1 MNRSALIGFALLL
14 TSCSH
19 SLDCS
24 MGYWHDDCEPGSR
37 AYEEK
42 QKADAAAAA
51 ANETA
56 DDTQCKSYGFAP
68 GTPAYVRC
76 RDQLEEQREHTAD
89 GARASLAGRLLGQ
102 HPF

>member
-1 MNRSALIGFALLL
+1 MNRSVLLCFALLL
-14 TSCSH
+14 AGCSH

-42 QKADAAAAA
+42 QKADAQAAA
-51 ANETA
+51 ANEIA
-56 DDTQCKSYGFAP
+56 DDAKCKSYGFTP
-68 GTPAYVRC
+68 GTPSYVKC
-76 RDQLEEQREHTAD
+76 RDQIEDQREQAANGERND
-89 GARASLAGRLLGQ
+89 LAGRLLGH

>member
-1 MNRSALIGFALLL
+1 MNRAALICFALLL
-14 TSCSH
+14 AGCSH
-19 SLDCS
+19 SLECS

-42 QKADAAAAA
+42 QKADAQAAA
-51 ANETA
+51 ANEIV
-56 DDTQCKSYGFAP
+56 DDAKCKSYGFTP

-76 RDQLEEQREHTAD
+76 RDQITDQREQAANGERND
-89 GARASLAGRLLGQ
+89 LAGRLLGR